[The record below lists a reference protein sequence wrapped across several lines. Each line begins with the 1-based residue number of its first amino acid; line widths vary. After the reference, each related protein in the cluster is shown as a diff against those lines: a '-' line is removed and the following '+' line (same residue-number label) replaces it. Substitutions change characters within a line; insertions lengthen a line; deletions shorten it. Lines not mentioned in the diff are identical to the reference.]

1 MATYLYAFGIAAQS
15 TRIEVLRF
23 SFAEAT
29 IGAGAK
35 YRGYEKKIRNINKN
49 LYAIFWVEDPKIPGF
64 HESEQNRLLEMQA
77 INFHRF

>member
-1 MATYLYAFGIAAQS
+1 MKFVFIGILLNPACVGGSMIAMYLYAFGTAAQS

-35 YRGYEKKIRNINKN
+35 YGGYQK
-49 LYAIFWVEDPKIPGF
+49 
-64 HESEQNRLLEMQA
+64 
-77 INFHRF
+77 

>member
-1 MATYLYAFGIAAQS
+1 MAMYLYAFGTAAQS

-35 YRGYEKKIRNINKN
+35 YGGY
-49 LYAIFWVEDPKIPGF
+49 
-64 HESEQNRLLEMQA
+64 QNSLEG
-77 INFHRF
+77 